1 MPFGLRKVQTSKPES
16 KLGRLIDKQGKLG
29 RLIDKQGEG
38 VWCKVNVNQPSKFS
52 QPCEAP
58 GLPRVLGVISVSR
71 ISLDLIS
78 SEQTDPDEIVSEH
91 QRDSRFY
98 GGISEKHHQYKVR
111 IGNSENAI
119 KFLLQIL
126 SISTDTGICNWKA
139 KYKATYSFDSCNE
152 TNFLWHNALHREIL
166 G

>member
-1 MPFGLRKVQTSKPES
+1 MQSECES
-16 KLGRLIDKQGKLG
+16 TLQILPT
-29 RLIDKQGEG
+29 
-38 VWCKVNVNQPSKFS
+38 VWSPR
-52 QPCEAP
+52 AP
-58 GLPRVLGVISVSR
+58 KGPGVISVSR

-119 KFLLQIL
+119 KFLLLIL
-126 SISTDTGICNWKA
+126 SISTATGICNWKA
-139 KYKATYSFDSCNE
+139 KYKVNQATYSFDSCNE